1 MEQRAE
7 VPAGAPAI
15 QSSGAPT
22 GFAEAR
28 NWSEP
33 LAFVVM
39 VAALAVGVVMTVA
52 HLLAIVAS
60 RRLR

>member
-1 MEQRAE
+1 
-7 VPAGAPAI
+7 VL
-15 QSSGAPT
+15 T
-22 GFAEAR
+22 
-28 NWSEP
+28 
-33 LAFVVM
+33 